1 MRSITQFGNNLYTGE
16 RSLPFVAKRK
26 LWFGIAIAII
36 LICAVGTL
44 LRGGF
49 AFGIEFTGGTEIRVV
64 GIQTEGAVAETE
76 PAEEILTEELGT
88 TTDFIVSALGQDGL
102 RIESASV
109 DNAQTQSIVDRL
121 ADVYGVSSGD
131 IASSQIGPSWGADVS
146 RQALLALITFVLL
159 AAIVMAIYFRTWKM
173 SLAALIAL
181 VFDGVVTAG
190 IYGAVGFEVT
200 PAALIGFLTILSYSL
215 YDTVVVFDKI
225 RENTAPG
232 SAGTYYENINLAIN
246 QTLIRSIN
254 TSVVGLLPVGAIF
267 FIGSY
272 LLGAG
277 TLRDI
282 SLALL
287 IGMFVG
293 TWSTIFIAA
302 PAYAQL
308 RKGETIAEEAKRKQ
322 ERGAVV

>member
-1 MRSITQFGNNLYTGE
+1 MKSITQFGNALYTGE
-16 RSLPFVAKRK
+16 RSIPFVAKRR
-26 LWFGIAIAII
+26 LWFGIGVII
-36 LICAVGTL
+36 LIILAAGTL

-49 AFGIEFTGGTEIRVV
+49 AFGIEFTGGTEIRAV
-64 GIQTEGAVAETE
+64 GISTENGSVDTA
-76 PAEEILTEELGT
+76 PAEEVMRESLGST
-88 TTDFIVSALGQDGL
+88 AEFIVSTVGQDGL
-102 RIESASV
+102 RIESAAV
-109 DNAQTQSIVDRL
+109 DNAQTQQIVSDL
-121 ADVYGVSSGD
+121 ADAYGIDSGD

-146 RQALLALITFVLL
+146 RQGLIGLLVFVVLAVAFMAL
-159 AAIVMAIYFRTWKM
+159 YFRTWKM
-173 SLAALIAL
+173 SLAALIGLIFDAL
-181 VFDGVVTAG
+181 VTAG
-190 IYGAVGFEVT
+190 TYGLVGFEVT

-232 SAGTYYENINLAIN
+232 SAGNYLDNSNLAIN
-246 QTLIRSIN
+246 QTLMRSIN
-254 TSVVGLLPVGAIF
+254 TSVVGLLPVAAIL
-267 FIGSY
+267 FIGAF

-302 PAYAQL
+302 PMYAEM
-308 RKGETIAEEAKRKQ
+308 RKGDTIATEAKRKQ

>member
-1 MRSITQFGNNLYTGE
+1 MRSITQFGNSLYTGE

-26 LWFGIAIAII
+26 LWFGIAIAIV
-36 LICAVGTL
+36 LICAAGTL

-64 GIQTEGAVAETE
+64 GIDAEGAVADTE
-76 PAEEILTEELGT
+76 PAEEILAEELGT

-109 DNAQTQSIVDRL
+109 DNAQTQAIVDQL
-121 ADVYGVSSGD
+121 ADTYGVSAGD

-146 RQALLALITFVLL
+146 RQALIALITFVLL

-181 VFDGVVTAG
+181 AFDGVVTAG
-190 IYGAVGFEVT
+190 IYGVVGFEVT

-232 SAGTYYENINLAIN
+232 SSGTYYDNINLAIN

>member
-1 MRSITQFGNNLYTGE
+1 MRSITQFGNRLYTGE
-16 RSLPFVAKRK
+16 QSIPFVAKRK
-26 LWFGIAIAII
+26 LWFGVAIAII
-36 LICAVGTL
+36 AICALGTL

-49 AFGIEFTGGTEIRVV
+49 VFGIEFTGGTEIRVV
-64 GIQTEGAVAETE
+64 GIQAEGVTVDTE
-76 PAEEILTEELGT
+76 PAEEILSDELGT
-88 TTDFIVSALGQDGL
+88 ATDFIVSSLGPDGL

-109 DNAQTQSIVDRL
+109 DNAQTQRIVDAL
-121 ADVYGVSSGD
+121 ADTYGVAPGD

-146 RQALLALITFVLL
+146 RQALIALITFVAL
-159 AAIVMAIYFRTWKM
+159 AAVVMAIYFRTWKM

-181 VFDGVVTAG
+181 VFDGIVTAG

-232 SAGTYYENINLAIN
+232 SSGTYFDNINLAIN

-308 RKGETIAEEAKRKQ
+308 RKGETIAAETKRKQ

>member
-1 MRSITQFGNNLYTGE
+1 MKNITKFGNALYTGE
-16 RSLPFVAKRK
+16 RSYPFVAKRRT
-26 LWFGIAIAII
+26 WFTVAVAILLI
-36 LICAVGTL
+36 LAAGTL

-49 AFGIEFTGGTEIRVV
+49 QFGIEFTGGTEIRAV
-64 GIQTEGAVAETE
+64 GISTEAGGVDLE
-76 PAEEILTEELGT
+76 PAEEVMGEALGST
-88 TTDFIVSALGQDGL
+88 VDVRVSTLGQDGI
-102 RIESASV
+102 RIESAAV
-109 DNAQTQSIVDRL
+109 DNAQTQEIIDSLAGAYSIERD
-121 ADVYGVSSGD
+121 D
-131 IASSQIGPSWGADVS
+131 ITSSQIGPSWGADVS
-146 RQALLALITFVLL
+146 RQALIGLITFVVL
-159 AAIVMAIYFRTWKM
+159 ATIVMAIYFRTWKM

-181 VFDGVVTAG
+181 AFDGLATAG
-190 IYGAVGFEVT
+190 TYGLVGFEVT

-232 SAGTYYENINLAIN
+232 GSGTYLDKTNLAIN
-246 QTLIRSIN
+246 QTLMRSIN
-254 TSVVGLLPVGAIF
+254 TSVVGLLPVAAIF
-267 FIGSY
+267 FIGSF

-282 SLALL
+282 ALALM

-302 PAYAQL
+302 PMYAEM
-308 RKGETIAEEAKRKQ
+308 RKNDTISTEVKRKQ